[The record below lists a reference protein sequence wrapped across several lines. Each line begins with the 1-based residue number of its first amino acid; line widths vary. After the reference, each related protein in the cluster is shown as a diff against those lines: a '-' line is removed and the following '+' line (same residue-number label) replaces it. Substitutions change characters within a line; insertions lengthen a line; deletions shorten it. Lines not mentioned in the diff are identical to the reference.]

1 MGPIQGS
8 ETFCSQEYSSMK
20 VHLSLMTSAWTTLIY
35 LLLIWLFP

>member
-8 ETFCSQEYSSMK
+8 ETFCSQEYSFMK
-20 VHLSLMTSAWTTLIY
+20 VHLSLMTSTWTTLIY